1 MNMNDNENENG
12 KVNLT
17 VSEYTYSRSGVV
29 NTEKGA
35 KYVQRLCKH
44 FAHKVQAQ
52 WEETQGKVQFEM
64 GTADMFASTDL
75 LTLTCKAN
83 NAIDLGDIV
92 DTIDRH
98 FERFAKADELV
109 LEWQQI

>member
-1 MNMNDNENENG
+1 MNDNENA

-17 VSEYTYSRSGVV
+17 ASEYTYSRSGVV

-52 WEETQGKVQFEM
+52 CEETQGKVQFEM
-64 GTADMFASTDL
+64 GTADMFASTDV

-83 NAIDLGDIV
+83 NATDLGDIV

>member
-1 MNMNDNENENG
+1 MNNNDNE

-17 VSEYTYSRSGVV
+17 EAEYTYSRSGVV
-29 NTEKGA
+29 NTENGA

-44 FAHKVQAQ
+44 FAHKVQAH
-52 WEETQGKVQFEM
+52 WEESQGQVQFEM
-64 GTADMFASTDL
+64 GSADMVATTDEL
-75 LTLTCKAN
+75 RLICKAN
-83 NAIDLGDIV
+83 NTIDLGDIV

-109 LEWQQI
+109 LQWQQV

>member
-1 MNMNDNENENG
+1 MNDNENA

-29 NTEKGA
+29 NTENGA

-44 FAHKVQAQ
+44 FAHKVQAH
-52 WEETQGKVQFEM
+52 WEESQGQVQFEM
-64 GTADMFASTDL
+64 GIADMFASTDV
-75 LTLTCKAN
+75 LTLICKAN

-109 LEWQQI
+109 LEWQVV